1 MNEDS
6 ENLNYET
13 TERYGNNRMW
23 CCNKVISGT
32 KFYQA
37 IISFILFSFP
47 FLLILTIM
55 VKINKKIII
64 TPIIVNS
71 ILYLIT
77 IFFTLRGAFTDPGI
91 LTRQNKHFY
100 YSTKRPVLRQVING
114 HLITLN
120 YCYTCSL
127 FRPPRTSHCAMC
139 DNCTLRFDHH
149 CLWLGTCIGRR
160 NYKHFYFLVLFLN
173 ISALFHIGYSIYFII
188 FQRNSSQNSLD
199 LLVYIGMG
207 IVIVFDLMF
216 IVFFIG
222 KLFGLHTKL
231 VSNNLTFYEHIKK
244 KWNKPPGV
252 NPFNKGTWQSWKRL
266 IFKFVPK
273 NYLFDIFEVHQSN
286 TNSEENQQSIYENTN
301 QHLRAESSKEQEII
315 SLTGAR
321 MTQILRR
328 DSQNN
333 SCN

>member
-1 MNEDS
+1 MNGDS

-47 FLLILTIM
+47 FLLSLTIM

-64 TPIIVNS
+64 TPITVNS
-71 ILYLIT
+71 ILYLTT
-77 IFFTLRGAFTDPGI
+77 IFFTFRGAFTDPGI

-188 FQRNSSQNSLD
+188 LQTNSSQNSLD
-199 LLVYIGMG
+199 LLVYIGTG
-207 IVIVFDLMF
+207 IVIVFDL
-216 IVFFIG
+216 
-222 KLFGLHTKL
+222 LF
-231 VSNNLTFYEHIKK
+231 
-244 KWNKPPGV
+244 
-252 NPFNKGTWQSWKRL
+252 
-266 IFKFVPK
+266 
-273 NYLFDIFEVHQSN
+273 
-286 TNSEENQQSIYENTN
+286 
-301 QHLRAESSKEQEII
+301 SSKK
-315 SLTGAR
+315 
-321 MTQILRR
+321 
-328 DSQNN
+328 N
-333 SCN
+333 SRK

>member
-1 MNEDS
+1 
-6 ENLNYET
+6 
-13 TERYGNNRMW
+13 
-23 CCNKVISGT
+23 
-32 KFYQA
+32 
-37 IISFILFSFP
+37 
-47 FLLILTIM
+47 
-55 VKINKKIII
+55 
-64 TPIIVNS
+64 
-71 ILYLIT
+71 
-77 IFFTLRGAFTDPGI
+77 
-91 LTRQNKHFY
+91 
-100 YSTKRPVLRQVING
+100 
-114 HLITLN
+114 
-120 YCYTCSL
+120 
-127 FRPPRTSHCAMC
+127 
-139 DNCTLRFDHH
+139 
-149 CLWLGTCIGRR
+149 
-160 NYKHFYFLVLFLN
+160 
-173 ISALFHIGYSIYFII
+173 
-188 FQRNSSQNSLD
+188 
-199 LLVYIGMG
+199 MG

-273 NYLFDIFEVHQSN
+273 NYLFDIFEVHQN
-286 TNSEENQQSIYENTN
+286 NINSEEDQQSIYENTN

-333 SCN
+333 SSN